1 MSKLANVLKAGE
13 SSVIYEGDFVFI
25 KFTMVYYLL
34 YVQMWQSSRMYLQ
47 KVTFGQSRDLII
59 WWRLSITEEEKR
71 SEDWVSNYWNF
82 TKLHIVNSTAKA
94 VGATLLIY
102 ESSTNDDLRVEIY
115 VMNSSKL
122 HPLEE
127 VSVEVTAM
135 AARAG
140 PTAKAPL
147 STFMFKSKNK
157 AAGAKPKDNMT
168 LKAKNKK
175 VLKVKAKKS
184 KVMKKVKKV

>member
-1 MSKLANVLKAGE
+1 M
-13 SSVIYEGDFVFI
+13 
-25 KFTMVYYLL
+25 
-34 YVQMWQSSRMYLQ
+34 
-47 KVTFGQSRDLII
+47 
-59 WWRLSITEEEKR
+59 
-71 SEDWVSNYWNF
+71 
-82 TKLHIVNSTAKA
+82 NSTAKA

-184 KVMKKVKKV
+184 KVMKKVKKVKLKRE